1 MIINTVVFTNSITC
15 ICICIYVLYLA
26 MDTRRKFSR
35 VDKASSPSSLIFY
48 RLLLV
53 GCYSVIFY
61 FCLSD
66 DADLSSLILS
76 IYASIFN
83 INVCNCI
90 IKVFFSEYR
99 GDNVW
104 FVAVMSGLVSLSQTS
119 PQTQLLQRNC
129 ATRNSGKK
137 MCVVSGFISSFRRR
151 YCRSHCD
158 ETHLL

>member
-1 MIINTVVFTNSITC
+1 MCFLWCFYLLSLIFCQVQTVIQSLLLMLRDMIINTVVFTNSITC

-90 IKVFFSEYR
+90 IKVFF
-99 GDNVW
+99 
-104 FVAVMSGLVSLSQTS
+104 F
-119 PQTQLLQRNC
+119 
-129 ATRNSGKK
+129 
-137 MCVVSGFISSFRRR
+137 
-151 YCRSHCD
+151 
-158 ETHLL
+158 